1 MNILFS
7 INAKFVPLT
16 KICIQSILRFDSNI
30 DFYIFHHD
38 LTEENKQDLQGSF
51 TSCTFHFMRIDEKI
65 FEGFPISSRYPLE
78 IYYRLFASSILPD
91 NLNRILYL
99 DVDIVAIRSLKELYT
114 MNFDGNAY
122 IACSHVNENMTHMN
136 AKRLGL
142 KKDVPYI
149 NTGVLLMNLQLLR
162 TIWDKN
168 AILNYVNAN
177 KKKLVLFDQ
186 DILTALYGNRTKII
200 DYKKYNL
207 SERMLNIY
215 NLRNPQNRIDL
226 DWVKKNSVIIHYCG
240 RMKPWNGK
248 YIGCLDCFYKE
259 LGK

>member
-7 INAKFVPLT
+7 INAKFIPLT
-16 KICIQSILRFDSNI
+16 KKCIQSILRFDDNI

-38 LTEENKQDLQGSF
+38 LTEENKKDLQETFS
-51 TSCTFHFMRIDEKI
+51 SCSFHFIKVDEEI

-91 NLNRILYL
+91 SLDRILYL
-99 DVDIVAIRSLKELYT
+99 DVDIIVIRSLKELYT

-122 IACSHVNENMTHMN
+122 IACTHVNENMTHMN

-142 KKDVPYI
+142 QKDVPYI

-168 AILNYVNAN
+168 AILKYVNAN

-186 DILTALYGNRTKII
+186 DILTALYGTKTKII
-200 DYKKYNL
+200 DYRKYNL
-207 SERMLNIY
+207 SERMMNIC
-215 NLRNPQNRIDL
+215 NLRNPKNRIDL
-226 DWVKKNSVIIHYCG
+226 NWIRQNGVIIHYCG

-259 LGK
+259 LDE